1 VSTYFE
7 RAKKYPHWNRA
18 NSIEENSGSAKK
30 PRAPRTPK
38 AKKEK
43 VEGDADDS
51 PTKPKKTPLN
61 KTQGGRVA
69 KTPGSGRGRPA
80 KNYARAE
87 ENEDNN
93 NDEADDDMAVHANG
107 NGHDMGNGDWTNS
120 GEVYYDPED
129 DYNGVEA

>member
-1 VSTYFE
+1 
-7 RAKKYPHWNRA
+7 
-18 NSIEENSGSAKK
+18 
-30 PRAPRTPK
+30 
-38 AKKEK
+38 
-43 VEGDADDS
+43 
-51 PTKPKKTPLN
+51 LN

-93 NDEADDDMAVHANG
+93 NNEDVNIKGEHNDEADDDMAVHANG